1 MSLPGCSFV
10 QGKISTYKIIKLC
23 SKTLVRRVFV
33 GVKIILEVI
42 VAIPALKLFRWTYTF
57 FLIR

>member
-10 QGKISTYKIIKLC
+10 QVKISTYKISKLC
-23 SKTLVRRVFV
+23 SKTLVWRVCV

-42 VAIPALKLFRWTYTF
+42 AAIPVLKLYRWTYTF